1 MGKTKNLTIEV
12 TSDYRYWTK
21 NFGNYKAIE
30 SWNKKF
36 IKNSIGK
43 ILDL

>member
-21 NFGNYKAIE
+21 NFGDYKAIE